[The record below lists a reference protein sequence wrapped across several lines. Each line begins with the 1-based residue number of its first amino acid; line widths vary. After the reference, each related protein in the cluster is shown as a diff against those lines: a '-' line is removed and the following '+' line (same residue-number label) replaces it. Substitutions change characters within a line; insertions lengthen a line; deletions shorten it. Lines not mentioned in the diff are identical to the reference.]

1 MANEFSRNIQDADF
15 VKSRAL
21 TASDGSVASADL
33 DLGTNS
39 KGFFPENTEVEV
51 LIPALTSTQLASAD
65 TLTILL
71 QGGAATGSTTSLG
84 LSAVLTGTGSAIPE
98 TSFRFRLPSP
108 APRYVNAKFTT
119 AGTTGDMSA
128 KTAFLKLLF

>member
-128 KTAFLKLLF
+128 VSASVRLLT